1 MDEKNP
7 AEFSGVFCGKSPSL
21 VSMIH
26 PEGHALGI
34 KLEISREDVED
45 LGFRQRAAM
54 GA

>member
-1 MDEKNP
+1 MKKTP
-7 AEFSGVFCGKSPSL
+7 AEFSGGFCGKSLGS

-45 LGFRQRAAM
+45 LGFRQRTAM
-54 GA
+54 GV